1 MRGIEQRRRD
11 KRIRA
16 PTSASSSVH
25 PCGSSER
32 ERERERR
39 GSWKE
44 AEDSNEREREEKRR
58 PNITCVVNIDVKKKK
73 KKRKIFFFS
82 THFPHRRVSCVH
94 LVLAPKMF
102 HGRSER
108 AARRREKRRGGG
120 GGGLEECAQF
130 FNAFRLSIS
139 PHLVF
144 GSLSFPSSPVCLSV
158 CLSYIPTRALS
169 PSQKVKNR
177 TDHT

>member
-1 MRGIEQRRRD
+1 MRGIEKRRRD

-25 PCGSSER
+25 PCGSS

-58 PNITCVVNIDVKKKK
+58 PNITCVVNIDVKKK

-120 GGGLEECAQF
+120 GGGVEECAQF

-169 PSQKVKNR
+169 LLLKR
-177 TDHT
+177 